1 MQAHTHGIGRR
12 WWVTAALSGTSFIL
26 LVAGAMLGAS
36 SIAAG
41 EGHGARR
48 SLIGTRCQEEISKM
62 CDDVKPGG
70 GRLARCLREHEAE
83 LSNDCKAA
91 LAASW
96 TGRARATKKPQQKP

>member
-1 MQAHTHGIGRR
+1 MQARRHGIRRR
-12 WWVTAALSGTSFIL
+12 WWLTAALSGATSIL
-26 LVAGAMLGAS
+26 AVAMISVAVPGAARV
-36 SIAAG
+36 AAA

-48 SLIGTRCQEEISKM
+48 SLIGARCQEEISKM

-70 GRLARCLREHEAE
+70 GRLARCLRAHEAE

-96 TGRARATKKPQQKP
+96 TGRARKS

>member
-1 MQAHTHGIGRR
+1 MQARGHEIRR
-12 WWVTAALSGTSFIL
+12 GWWLSAALSGALSIL
-26 LVAGAMLGAS
+26 TVAPTVAGATS
-36 SIAAG
+36 VAAA

-48 SLIGTRCQEEISKM
+48 SLIGTRCQEEITKM

-96 TGRARATKKPQQKP
+96 TGRPRAAKKP

>member
-1 MQAHTHGIGRR
+1 MQARTHGIRRR
-12 WWVTAALSGTSFIL
+12 WWLTAALSGTFFVLTVIL
-26 LVAGAMLGAS
+26 TVTGAIPGAA
-36 SIAAG
+36 SIAAAA
-41 EGHGARR
+41 GHGARR

-96 TGRARATKKPQQKP
+96 TGRARRS